1 MNIVYSNILS
11 VEDYCM
17 LRESV
22 SFYPIPK
29 NLVKKALDKSDFIIA
44 AKADGIP
51 VGMARL
57 ITDGTQALI
66 MDVVVHPNY
75 QGKGIGRGLMNRIIH
90 YIKTEYDQMLVNL
103 LTDKT
108 KTGFYEKLGFN
119 NEIGMRL
126 WYGI

>member
-1 MNIVYSNILS
+1 MDIVYDNTLS

-22 SFYPIPK
+22 RFYPILK
-29 NLVKKALDKSDFIIA
+29 SLVKKALDKSDFIVA
-44 AKADGIP
+44 AKADGVT

-57 ITDGTQALI
+57 ITDGTQVLI
-66 MDVVVHPNY
+66 MDVVVRPNY
-75 QGKGIGRGLMNRIIH
+75 QGKGIGKGLMNCIIH

-103 LTDKT
+103 LTDKM
-108 KTGFYEKLGFN
+108 KTGFYEKFGFN
-119 NEIGMRL
+119 KEIGMRL